1 MTEWRCGVKPWPAN
15 EYCTSVP
22 FISPTNSICLLEFR
36 FSQLGRTGLDVGGG
50 GDCFFRA
57 VSHQLYGNSNIHFYV
72 RSVGN
77 QSNIRTSYGTAV
89 YIKNDLNCTEIPYR
103 FDNNDIEINPV
114 ANFHI
119 VGIYCSKIIR
129 ISHLIEALTHLHNS
143 VLMEPTIPTVLL
155 GDFNVNLMQDSTEQK
170 ARKAF
175 ISSDTQW
182 INQCTTDYRT
192 QTHVDH
198 IYTNVRQLVQ
208 SAGTLESYY
217 SDHNPIFMPLT
228 AL

>member
-1 MTEWRCGVKPWPAN
+1 
-15 EYCTSVP
+15 
-22 FISPTNSICLLEFR
+22 
-36 FSQLGRTGLDVGGG
+36 
-50 GDCFFRA
+50 
-57 VSHQLYGNSNIHFYV
+57 
-72 RSVGN
+72 
-77 QSNIRTSYGTAV
+77 
-89 YIKNDLNCTEIPYR
+89 
-103 FDNNDIEINPV
+103 
-114 ANFHI
+114 
-119 VGIYCSKIIR
+119 
-129 ISHLIEALTHLHNS
+129 
-143 VLMEPTIPTVLL
+143 MEPTIPTVLL
-155 GDFNVNLMQDSTEQK
+155 GDFNVNLIQDSTEQK